1 MSSFVTQEMVNAFLE
16 VAQPKWRESLSWF
29 RHEKRTVA
37 GLSALSAMPFA
48 SRLALARALVPGW
61 AVEQDWQPIATA
73 PTNGTWIWCWHAE
86 HRWKRIGMRSKASGP
101 RWYYSRTGFNAQY
114 ADDAPTHW
122 RPLPA
127 DPAAEEPP
135 HGP

>member
-1 MSSFVTQEMVNAFLE
+1 MSARDELAKHLADLWPVSTGDL
-16 VAQPKWRESLSWF
+16 RE
-29 RHEKRTVA
+29 A
-37 GLSALSAMPFA
+37 DAILSALSAMPLA

-61 AVEQDWQPIATA
+61 AVEEGWQPIATA
-73 PTNGTWIWCWHAE
+73 PTNGTWVWCWHAE
-86 HRWKRIGMRSKASGP
+86 QRWKRIGMRSKASGP
-101 RWYYSRTGFNAQY
+101 RWYYSGTGFNAQY

-127 DPAAEEPP
+127 DPVAEEPP

>member
-1 MSSFVTQEMVNAFLE
+1 MSDADEAALSVIEAAFAAEAQHDHTWTRAVIFLE
-16 VAQPKWRESLSWF
+16 RFKSHP
-29 RHEKRTVA
+29 
-37 GLSALSAMPFA
+37 

-61 AVEQDWQPIATA
+61 AVEEGWQPIATA
-73 PTNGTWIWCWHAE
+73 PTNGTWVWCWHAE
-86 HRWKRIGMRSKASGP
+86 RRWKRVGMRSKASGP
-101 RWYYSRTGFNAQY
+101 RWYYSSTGFNAQY